1 MKRSDN
7 LSIVGIIAEFNPLHN
22 GHKLL
27 INEAKKL
34 GTVVCVISGNF
45 VQRGDT
51 AIFEKQLRCEA
62 ALKCGADLVIEMPV
76 CYSMSTAQSFA
87 TAGVALLNAIG
98 CDTLMF
104 GSEIGK
110 TESLIKAA
118 KILESED
125 FSKKLPLYLEQGLT
139 FAKARQLAAEDL
151 GVEKNILDGANNNLG
166 VEYILAARQINPNLT
181 FKTVKRLGAM
191 HDSLERDNDFVSAT
205 LLRQKIKQNDMD
217 FCRKYLPQET
227 VNLTENA
234 DYSDINRIEKSILS
248 VLRSKAKAQLSNLP
262 DLSEGIENKLYNS
275 IKLATGLEMLYND
288 MKVKRYTM
296 ARIRRLVLSAFIGID
311 ETRFS
316 KIPPYLRILGF
327 SKAGEDVIKQNAK
340 SSSVPVCLR
349 AAEIEGL
356 NPQAQY
362 VFETESRATDL
373 YALSFEKPL
382 TCGLEY
388 TRKITKI

>member
-1 MKRSDN
+1 MKRSDI
-7 LSIVGIIAEFNPLHN
+7 LSIVGIIAEFNPLHS

-87 TAGVALLNAIG
+87 AAGVSLLNAVG

-104 GSEIGK
+104 GSECGE
-110 TESLIKAA
+110 TESLIKTAE
-118 KILESED
+118 ILESDE
-125 FSKKLPLYLEQGLT
+125 FSQKLPFYLEQGLT

-151 GVEKNILDGANNNLG
+151 GAQKGVLDGANNNLG
-166 VEYILAARQINPNLT
+166 IEYILASRQINPNLT
-181 FKTVKRLGAM
+181 FKTVKRSGAM
-191 HDSLERDNDFVSAT
+191 HDSLECDNDFVSAT
-205 LLRQKIKQNDMD
+205 LLRQKIKQYDMD
-217 FCRKYLPQET
+217 FCRKYLPRET
-227 VNLTENA
+227 VGLIENA

-248 VLRSKAKAQLSNLP
+248 VLRSKSKIDFSHLP

-275 IKLATGLEMLYND
+275 IKLATGLEMLYNN

-296 ARIRRLVLSAFIGID
+296 ARIRRLVLSAFIDID
-311 ETRFS
+311 ENKFS
-316 KIPPYLRILGF
+316 KIPPYLRVLGF
-327 SKAGEDVIKQNAK
+327 SKSGEEIIKQNAK
-340 SSSVPVCLR
+340 ASPIPVCLR
-349 AAEIEGL
+349 AADIEKL
-356 NPQAQY
+356 NTPAQY
-362 VFETESRATDL
+362 VFKTEARATDL

-382 TCGLEY
+382 ACGLEY